1 MPLRQR
7 AFPALILLA
16 WVVSTPTFATA
27 QEQLGIRV
35 KKPVL
40 GAACKVCPWGA
51 LADIVKQA
59 MQAYGYDV
67 QICYHCFRADA
78 PRIVA
83 DAKMP
88 PPWEETLR
96 SVPMIAPSDIPSPPH
111 APVEFG
117 ITSLDFV
124 RWAYQ
129 ATHIYSGEK
138 QRTNLRLFAVIQSP
152 TYLLV
157 AARSDLGITDLAEIK
172 QKRWPVRILTGVGTE
187 TDTILAYYGLTRQTV
202 VAAGG
207 HIGNGG
213 IPQDRKNF
221 DVIIADGTLANAPEF
236 NVWYEVSQKFDLT
249 FLRLPDDLLDQLA
262 KDSDMERGEI
272 PDGLLRGI
280 DHAIPTVVR
289 TGTAIYGRAD
299 NPDDFAYTVAK
310 AIDEH
315 QDLLQWSLLDFS
327 YNPHTVWN
335 GRGVPLHPGA
345 ARYYREMGYMK

>member
-1 MPLRQR
+1 MRFIGK
-7 AFPALILLA
+7 AFPALILVAL
-16 WVVSTPTFATA
+16 VATA
-27 QEQLGIRV
+27 RITNAQQLGIQA

-59 MQAYGYDV
+59 MQPYGYDV

-88 PPWEETLR
+88 PPWEETLK
-96 SVPMIAPSDIPSPPH
+96 SVPMIARSDIPPPPQ

-117 ITSLDFV
+117 ITSVDFL

-129 ATHIYSGEK
+129 GTHLYSGEK
-138 QRTNLRLFAVIQSP
+138 PRTNLRLFAVIQSP

-157 AARSDLGITDLAEIK
+157 ATRTELGITDLAQIR

-187 TDTILAYYGLTRQTV
+187 TDTILAYYGLSRQSV
-202 VAAGG
+202 EAAGG

-213 IPQDRKNF
+213 IPQERKNF

-249 FLRLPDDLLDQLA
+249 FLELPDDLLDKLA
-262 KDSDMERGEI
+262 KQSDMERGNI
-272 PDGLLRGI
+272 PDGLLRGV
-280 DHAIPTVVR
+280 DRSIPTVVR

-299 NPDDFAYTVAK
+299 NPDDFAYAVAK
-310 AIDEH
+310 AMDEH
-315 QDLLQWSLLDFS
+315 QDLLQWSLLGFS
-327 YNPHTVWN
+327 YNRHTVWN
-335 GRGVPLHPGA
+335 SFGVPLHPGA
-345 ARYYREMGYMK
+345 ARYYREAGYLK

>member
-1 MPLRQR
+1 MRSS
-7 AFPALILLA
+7 FPALILLA
-16 WVVSTPTFATA
+16 WLLSPSPFANA
-27 QEQLGIRV
+27 QELGIKA

-59 MQAYGYDV
+59 MQPYGYDV
-67 QICYHCFRADA
+67 QICYDCFRADA

-83 DAKMP
+83 DARMP
-88 PPWEETLR
+88 PPWEETLK
-96 SVPMIAPSDIPSPPH
+96 SVPMIARSDIPPPPN

-117 ITSLDFV
+117 ITSVDFL

-129 ATHIYSGEK
+129 GTHMYSTEK
-138 QRTNLRLFAVIQSP
+138 PRTNLRLFAVIQSP

-157 AARSDLGITDLAEIK
+157 ATRTDLGITDLAQIK

-187 TDTILAYYGLTRQTV
+187 TDAILAYYGLTRQSIE
-202 VAAGG
+202 AAGG
-207 HIGNGG
+207 HIANGG
-213 IPQDRKNF
+213 IPQERTNF
-221 DVIIADGTLANAPEF
+221 DVIIADGTLGNAPEF

-249 FLRLPDDLLDQLA
+249 FLRLPNDLLDQLA
-262 KDSDMERGEI
+262 REWDMERGEV

-280 DHAIPTVVR
+280 DRSIPTVVR

-299 NPDDFAYTVAK
+299 NPDDFAYAVAK
-310 AIDEH
+310 AMDEH

-327 YNPHTVWN
+327 YNAHTVSSAL
-335 GRGVPLHPGA
+335 GVPLHPGA
-345 ARYYREMGYMK
+345 ARYYREIGYIK